1 MEHKNLKWMHCI
13 AMAYTMN
20 SVLRI
25 LTSENIYFD
34 EYDLN
39 PLKLFRIR
47 IITKIGNLYFTVVLT
62 SERLSYDRS
71 VVIYS
76 FLQRIKQ

>member
-1 MEHKNLKWMHCI
+1 MHCI